1 MDRVSVRDLENLL
14 SAYLRQVE
22 SGARVVVTDRGRP
35 IAELG
40 PVQPEDVSPDEAL
53 QKMADAG
60 DVVAPRGKGFSRFR
74 PVKIEGPPLSSTIAD
89 ERKERF

>member
-1 MDRVSVRDLENLL
+1 MDRVSVRNLKNQL
-14 SAYLRQVE
+14 SAYLRRVE
-22 SGARVVVTDRGRP
+22 SGTRLVVTDRGRP

-40 PVQPEDVSPDEAL
+40 PVQPEDISPAEAL

-60 DVVAPRGKGFSRFR
+60 ELVPPQGKGFSRFR
-74 PVKIEGPPLSSTIAD
+74 PISVEGAALSTAILD

>member
-1 MDRVSVRDLENLL
+1 MDRVSVRDLKNRL

-22 SGARVVVTDRGRP
+22 SGTRVVVTDRGRP

-40 PVQPEDVSPDEAL
+40 PVQPEDVSPEEAL

-74 PVKIEGPPLSSTIAD
+74 PVKIEGASLSSTIAD